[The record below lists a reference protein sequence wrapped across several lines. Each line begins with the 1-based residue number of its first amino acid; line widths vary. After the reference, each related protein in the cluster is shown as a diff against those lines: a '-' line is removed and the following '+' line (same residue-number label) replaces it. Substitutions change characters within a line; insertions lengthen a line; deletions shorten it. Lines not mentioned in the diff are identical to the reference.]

1 MIAIVMLAG
10 WVAVVASVTL
20 VLTVG
25 EWLGAMVS
33 ENMAEGE
40 RHALKGYLGS
50 L

>member
-1 MIAIVMLAG
+1 MVAIVMLAG

-25 EWLGAMVS
+25 EWLGTNLAGDMTQ
-33 ENMAEGE
+33 GE
-40 RHALKGYLGS
+40 RHALKGYLGG